1 MGSVRAFEVV
11 DLGRMAYEPAY
22 AAQLERVE
30 RVMAA
35 REAPDDQRENAGAV
49 LLLEHDPPVIT
60 VSRRASGGEH
70 LLASGDALAAMGV
83 EVCATDRGGDIT
95 YHGPGQLVGYAILD
109 LNLLGLRLHDYMRLL
124 EDAVIRVC
132 ARFGVAAVR
141 DERATG
147 VWVPDATGAPHR
159 KICAMGVR
167 VKRWVSLHGLALNV
181 TTNLDHFGLIVPC
194 GLPGRPVTSL
204 RAELGDRAPGMP
216 EVKAALAE
224 ELDALLAPRL
234 VSRGSSAPGP
244 APR

>member
-1 MGSVRAFEVV
+1 MGSARAFEVV

-109 LNLLGLRLHDYMRLL
+109 LNLLG
-124 EDAVIRVC
+124 
-132 ARFGVAAVR
+132 
-141 DERATG
+141 
-147 VWVPDATGAPHR
+147 
-159 KICAMGVR
+159 
-167 VKRWVSLHGLALNV
+167 
-181 TTNLDHFGLIVPC
+181 
-194 GLPGRPVTSL
+194 
-204 RAELGDRAPGMP
+204 
-216 EVKAALAE
+216 
-224 ELDALLAPRL
+224 
-234 VSRGSSAPGP
+234 
-244 APR
+244 